1 VLLGVIRLRGS
12 LREHAVLAAAHP
24 CGVLPRRLLLPLC
37 RGILPGDHDHQ
48 VIPARRVLLVL
59 DHDLPVQA
67 LSRTLMLLLVP
78 VGYPCLIDGEMMKV
92 FVFLRDQKLSLVI

>member
-1 VLLGVIRLRGS
+1 MLLGVIRLRGS

-24 CGVLPRRLLLPLC
+24 CGVLPGRLLLPLC

-48 VIPARRVLLVL
+48 VISARRVLLVL

-67 LSRTLMLLLVP
+67 LSRSLLLLVP
-78 VGYPCLIDGEMMKV
+78 VGYPCLIDGEMMKI
-92 FVFLRDQKLSLVI
+92 FVFLRDQQLSLVI

>member
-1 VLLGVIRLRGS
+1 MLLGVIRLRGS

-48 VIPARRVLLVL
+48 VIPARQVLLVL

-67 LSRTLMLLLVP
+67 LSRTLLLLVP
-78 VGYPCLIDGEMMKV
+78 VGYPRLIDGEVMKV